1 MKYLMPYIFIIACSV
16 TMNAQTD
23 TLVPFIKVSSANLQT
38 VTKTNLS
45 KAITLL
51 DINPRYPST
60 WVASYSHVALTAL
73 LNGNEVTAMSKN
85 DTLTSEQKTLLERV
99 ETGSKIKVEVKYIPQ
114 NDLLFN
120 EEKIIDF
127 KYEVGPAV
135 DAEFVGGAEKMDQYL
150 RANTA
155 DKLSK
160 EVLETMQAWGVKF
173 FIDTEGNVVDVAPAQ
188 KCKDERLD
196 ATLLEAICNMPKWK
210 PAVSTKG
217 EKIKQEFLFQI
228 SRFDGC

>member
-1 MKYLMPYIFIIACSV
+1 MKYFVLYISV
-16 TMNAQTD
+16 LFGSINLVAQD
-23 TLVPFIKVSSANLQT
+23 QAPFIKVTSANLQT
-38 VTKTNLS
+38 VTKTNLT
-45 KAITLL
+45 KANTLL
-51 DINPRYPST
+51 DINPRYPTT
-60 WVASYSHVALTAL
+60 WIASYSHVVLTAI
-73 LNGNEVTAMSKN
+73 LNGNEMTAISVN
-85 DTLTSEQKTLLERV
+85 DTLTSEQKTLLNKV
-99 ETGSKIKVEVKYIPQ
+99 ETGAEIKVEVKYTPE
-114 NDLLFN
+114 NSLLFN

-127 KYEVGPAV
+127 MFEVGPAI
-135 DAEFVGGAEKMDQYL
+135 DAEFIGGDEKLDQYL
-150 RANTA
+150 RSNTA

-173 FIDTEGNVVDVAPAQ
+173 FIDAEGNVVDVAPAQ